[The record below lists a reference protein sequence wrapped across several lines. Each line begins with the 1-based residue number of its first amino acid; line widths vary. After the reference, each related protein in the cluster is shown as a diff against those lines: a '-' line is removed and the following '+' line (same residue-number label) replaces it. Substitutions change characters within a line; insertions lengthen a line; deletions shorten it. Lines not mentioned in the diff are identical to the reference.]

1 MSNQTKPMTLANT
14 RRVHKFPCD
23 GIPRFQLKGRGEK
36 DELTYQ
42 QAYDDIFAVTGCST
56 DAKGKRT
63 FSREGMKRIMAL
75 NDRYTRIAHKFV
87 IEQLAREALAKKKA
101 AEVKQETPT
110 NEQPAS

>member
-1 MSNQTKPMTLANT
+1 MSNQTKPMSLANT

-36 DELTYQ
+36 EELTYD
-42 QAYDDIFAVTGCST
+42 QAYDDIFAVTGCDT

-75 NDRYTRIAHKFV
+75 NDRYTRIAHKFI
-87 IEQLAREALAKKKA
+87 IEQMQREAAAKKA
-101 AEVKQETPT
+101 AAAEKAATPVT
-110 NEQPAS
+110 